1 MAKDKTSQPGKD
13 KDGKR
18 REQVDQARAG
28 QAAIEPGYATDA
40 PYEAAAEE
48 LGLEPPPEFDLPEA
62 VLGDLPPTPLEGVAV
77 SDGGTVEQLLDEASP
92 AAPGDQVADDSQA
105 TSDAAASSAAM
116 PAGEIAAAAAPGSG
130 DTPLGMEADGVKS
143 ALDPGASDQEDLSEA
158 APDVQAQETQ
168 AALEV
173 PAAESPEALAGDGP
187 EALAAEGPEALAE
200 TSPPDEVKL
209 DEPSG
214 PVEIL
219 AVEKSSPKRG
229 PDEPGVLP
237 EAALQNE
244 PESDEA
250 EVAGKGEE
258 AETLPEEPPV
268 EVTAAPP
275 DDTVDV
281 EPAAA
286 RKTLTETSADGTT
299 SAAHP
304 KLADLADAPSS
315 SNGEDGA
322 EPVSSRS
329 LEALLQEV
337 DEKMARL
344 PGEEGFREEDADS
357 GRETEQYVSFILAN
371 SRYAIRIGQASEI
384 EKVPRVSWVPNVP
397 NFVLGVTNLRGDV
410 TAVIDLSQFLGIGA
424 AEQTDESRILVVKV
438 GSEALTT
445 ALVVDRVLGL
455 SVVDPNRIGEPT
467 SPVDDTV
474 AALLRGVY
482 EDGDSLV
489 NLLDLDQVFR
499 SSELQTLIKV

>member
-1 MAKDKTSQPGKD
+1 MAKDKTSQTGKDQTGKD

-18 REQVDQARAG
+18 REQVDEARAG

-48 LGLEPPPEFDLPEA
+48 LGLEAPPEFDLPEA
-62 VLGDLPPTPLEGVAV
+62 VLGDLPPTPLEGVAA

-105 TSDAAASSAAM
+105 TWDTAELDAAASSAAL
-116 PAGEIAAAAAPGSG
+116 PAGEIAAAAAPASG
-130 DTPLGMEADGVKS
+130 DTPVGMEADGVKS

-173 PAAESPEALAGDGP
+173 PAAE
-187 EALAAEGPEALAE
+187 GPEALAE

-214 PVEIL
+214 AAEIL
-219 AVEKSSPKRG
+219 AGEEPPSKSG

-244 PESDEA
+244 PENDEA

-258 AETLPEEPPV
+258 AETLLEEPPV
-268 EVTAAPP
+268 EVTAAPS

-286 RKTLTETSADGTT
+286 RKTSTETSAAGTT
-299 SAAHP
+299 SAARP
-304 KLADLADAPSS
+304 KLAELADAPGS

-467 SPVDDTV
+467 GPVDDTV
-474 AALLRGVY
+474 GPLLRGVY

>member
-1 MAKDKTSQPGKD
+1 MAKDKTSQTGKD

-62 VLGDLPPTPLEGVAV
+62 VLGDLPPTPLEGVAA
-77 SDGGTVEQLLDEASP
+77 SDVGTVEQLLDEASP

-105 TSDAAASSAAM
+105 TWDTAELDAAASSAAL
-116 PAGEIAAAAAPGSG
+116 PAGEIAAAAAPASG
-130 DTPLGMEADGVKS
+130 DTPVGMEADGVKS

-258 AETLPEEPPV
+258 AETLLEEPPV
-268 EVTAAPP
+268 EVTAAPS

-286 RKTLTETSADGTT
+286 RKTSTETSAAGTT
-299 SAAHP
+299 SAARP
-304 KLADLADAPSS
+304 KLAELADAPGS

-371 SRYAIRIGQASEI
+371 SRYATRIGQASEI

-438 GSEALTT
+438 A
-445 ALVVDRVLGL
+445 VK
-455 SVVDPNRIGEPT
+455 P
-467 SPVDDTV
+467 
-474 AALLRGVY
+474 
-482 EDGDSLV
+482 
-489 NLLDLDQVFR
+489 
-499 SSELQTLIKV
+499 

>member
-1 MAKDKTSQPGKD
+1 MAKDKTSQTGKD
-13 KDGKR
+13 QTGKGKDAKR

-62 VLGDLPPTPLEGVAV
+62 VLGDLPPTPLEGVAA

-105 TSDAAASSAAM
+105 TSDAAASSAAV
-116 PAGEIAAAAAPGSG
+116 PAEEIAAAAAPGSG
-130 DTPLGMEADGVKS
+130 DTPVGMEADGVKS
-143 ALDPGASDQEDLSEA
+143 ALDPGASDREDLSEA

-168 AALEV
+168 AALE
-173 PAAESPEALAGDGP
+173 
-187 EALAAEGPEALAE
+187 ALAE
-200 TSPPDEVKL
+200 KSPPDEVKL

-214 PVEIL
+214 PAEIL
-219 AVEKSSPKRG
+219 AVKKSSPKRG

-244 PESDEA
+244 PEGDEA

-258 AETLPEEPPV
+258 AETLLEEPPV
-268 EVTAAPP
+268 EVSAGAP

-286 RKTLTETSADGTT
+286 GTT
-299 SAAHP
+299 SAARP
-304 KLADLADAPSS
+304 TLAELADAPGS
-315 SNGEDGA
+315 SNSEDGA

-337 DEKMARL
+337 DQKMARL
-344 PGEEGFREEDADS
+344 PGEEEFREELDADS

-371 SRYAIRIGQASEI
+371 SRYAIPIGQASEI

-397 NFVLGVTNLRGDV
+397 NFVLGVTNLWGDV

-424 AEQTDESRILVVKV
+424 AEQTDQSRILVVKV

-467 SPVDDTV
+467 GPVEDTV
-474 AALLRGVY
+474 ATLLRGVY